1 MLFQVESGDNMR
13 FLIIGAGGIGCYY
26 GARLQKAGHF
36 VSYLARG
43 AHLEALQQQGLQVFH
58 DDFEFNEAVEALDVK
73 ALLNKR
79 CEPYDLIILTTK
91 GGSTSVVLD
100 DLKGWLGSASTP
112 VLSLQNGVD
121 NEVMISA
128 AIGRQRTL
136 GGLAVRIGGHIT
148 EPGTVEVKGVAQVIL
163 GPWPNSAAYSNNEIE
178 FIERIASTFNTA
190 AIPTQV
196 SPDIQYELWRKL
208 IINNGVNPLS
218 AITGLDTKALT
229 SHPVLGK
236 TVYQL
241 MEDVACV
248 SVADDIELSKKD
260 VDEMFELI
268 SNFNAIKTSMLVDKE
283 KGRPLEID
291 SICGAVLARATK
303 LGVDVP
309 MTELVSALLVSQ
321 K

>member
-1 MLFQVESGDNMR
+1 MR

-43 AHLEALQQQGLQVFH
+43 AHLEALQQQGLQVLH
-58 DDFEFNEAVEALDVK
+58 DDFEFNEAVEAFDVK
-73 ALLNKR
+73 ALLSNER
-79 CEPYDLIILTTK
+79 CEQYDLIVLTTK

-100 DLKGWLGSASTP
+100 DLKEWLGSANTP

-121 NEVMISA
+121 NEVLISA
-128 AIGRQRTL
+128 VIGRQRTL

-148 EPGTVEVKGVAQVIL
+148 EPGTVEVKGVAQVIF
-163 GPWPNSAAYSNNEIE
+163 GSWPNSEAYSNNEIE
-178 FIERIASTFNTA
+178 FIDRIASAFNNA
-190 AIPTQV
+190 AISAQV

-241 MEDVACV
+241 MEEVASV